1 MHIGKE
7 VHPLPSKREINAVSS
22 NEDITKDPEKVRKYQ
37 IFFKRFFLHLLS
49 CARGV
54 NSFVSGSNTKH
65 VLLEYSMKIQ
75 RIQRVQ
81 VKKSSA
87 F

>member
-37 IFFKRFFLHLLS
+37 IFSKDFF
-49 CARGV
+49 CI
-54 NSFVSGSNTKH
+54 
-65 VLLEYSMKIQ
+65 YSA
-75 RIQRVQ
+75 VQ
-81 VKKSSA
+81 EV
-87 F
+87 